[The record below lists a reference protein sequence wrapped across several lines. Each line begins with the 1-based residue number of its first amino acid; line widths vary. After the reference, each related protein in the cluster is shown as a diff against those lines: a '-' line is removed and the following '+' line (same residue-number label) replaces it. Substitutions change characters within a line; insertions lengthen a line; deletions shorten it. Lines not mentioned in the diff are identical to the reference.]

1 MKVFQ
6 NRAVAAVLMVLA
18 IAASVA
24 IGQARKPDLSVEP
37 STKVVGSYT
46 YTYDEAGILSDKTME
61 HIDAMNASL
70 FAQTGAQIMVKTVNS
85 TNGQDIL
92 EYAIDLGN
100 QYGVGDAERNN
111 GVVMV
116 LALDNISAS
125 GLQGDYGV
133 VVGDG
138 LTDYGNAF
146 SSMQYEYLED
156 DFAAGSY
163 DAGVKK
169 TMDAFFDWFADYYNV
184 SIRENYIP
192 AVSHNYSTASGY
204 HTETTGYVERS
215 AGSIVGSFVTLILVL
230 LVIWM
235 ILDAMRWSRYRRR
248 YLQPGMGIPTVW
260 YRPVFWG
267 HSWYRPRPPRR
278 PPPPRGGGRGP
289 GGPRPP
295 WAAGVPIRRAA
306 VPGPL
311 RPEAAAPSG
320 AAVVPSVGAAASAVP
335 AVPPAV
341 AGGASAEAAVSGV
354 PGAGPSAGAGAALAA
369 AGALAVPAAEAASG
383 AAGAAASPAAG
394 DKRPKANTSYERGRP
409 EGRPLFATIGRTAG
423 MIG

>member
-24 IGQARKPDLSVEP
+24 IGQAKKPDLSVEP

-46 YTYDEAGILSDKTME
+46 YTYDEAGVLSDKTME

-138 LTDYGNAF
+138 LTDYGNTF
-146 SSMQYEYLED
+146 SSLQYQYLED
-156 DFAAGSY
+156 DFAAGNY

-169 TMDAFFDWFADYYNV
+169 TVDAFFDWFADCYSV

-215 AGSIVGSFVTLILVL
+215 AGSIAGSFITLILVL
-230 LVIWM
+230 FVIWL

-295 WAAGVPIRRAA
+295 MGG
-306 VPGPL
+306 GP
-311 RPEAAAPSG
+311 RPPMGGGRPTPPRGGSRPTPPRGGGSFGGSRGSFGGGGSFGGSGRPSG
-320 AAVVPSVGAAASAVP
+320 GSRGSF
-335 AVPPAV
+335 
-341 AGGASAEAAVSGV
+341 GGGGSFGGSRGGSFGGSRGGFGGGGSFGGSRGGGSFGGSRGGGFSG
-354 PGAGPSAGAGAALAA
+354 
-369 AGALAVPAAEAASG
+369 
-383 AAGAAASPAAG
+383 
-394 DKRPKANTSYERGRP
+394 GR
-409 EGRPLFATIGRTAG
+409 R
-423 MIG
+423 

>member
-6 NRAVAAVLMVLA
+6 NRAVAAVVMVLA

-24 IGQARKPDLSVEP
+24 IGQVKKPDLSVEP

-46 YTYDEAGILSDKTME
+46 YVYDEAGVLSDKTME

-70 FAQTGAQIMVKTVNS
+70 FAQTGAQIMVKTVDS
-85 TNGQDIL
+85 TGGQDIL
-92 EYAIDLGN
+92 DYAIDLGN

-146 SSMQYEYLED
+146 SSMQYQYLED
-156 DFAAGSY
+156 DFAAGNY

-169 TMDAFFDWFADYYNV
+169 TADAFFDWFADYYSV

-192 AVSHNYSTASGY
+192 ATSRNYSTASGY

-215 AGSIVGSFVTLILVL
+215 TGSILGGFVTLMLVL

-278 PPPPRGGGRGP
+278 PPPPPRGGRGP
-289 GGPRPP
+289 RPP
-295 WAAGVPIRRAA
+295 MGGGSTPPR
-306 VPGPL
+306 GGGFGGG
-311 RPEAAAPSG
+311 RPTPPRGGSFGGSRGSFGGGGSFGGSGRPSG
-320 AAVVPSVGAAASAVP
+320 GSR
-335 AVPPAV
+335 
-341 AGGASAEAAVSGV
+341 GGFGGGGSFGGSRGGSFGGSRGGFGGGGSFGGSRGGGFGGSRGGGFSG
-354 PGAGPSAGAGAALAA
+354 
-369 AGALAVPAAEAASG
+369 
-383 AAGAAASPAAG
+383 
-394 DKRPKANTSYERGRP
+394 GR
-409 EGRPLFATIGRTAG
+409 R
-423 MIG
+423 

>member
-6 NRAVAAVLMVLA
+6 NRAVAAVVMVLA

-24 IGQARKPDLSVEP
+24 IGQVKKPDLSVEP

-46 YTYDEAGILSDKTME
+46 YVYDEAGVLGDKTME

-70 FAQTGAQIMVKTVNS
+70 FAQTGAQIMVKTVDS
-85 TNGQDIL
+85 TGSQDIL
-92 EYAIDLGN
+92 DYAIDLGN

-146 SSMQYEYLED
+146 SSMQYQYLED
-156 DFAAGSY
+156 DFAAGNY

-169 TMDAFFDWFADYYNV
+169 TVDAFFDWFADYYSV

-192 AVSHNYSTASGY
+192 ATSRNYSTASGY

-215 AGSIVGSFVTLILVL
+215 TGSILGGFVTLMIVL

-278 PPPPRGGGRGP
+278 PPPPPRGGRGPRPPMGGGPTPPRGGGRP
-289 GGPRPP
+289 TPPRGGSFGGSR
-295 WAAGVPIRRAA
+295 GSFGGGGSFGGSGR
-306 VPGPL
+306 
-311 RPEAAAPSG
+311 PSG
-320 AAVVPSVGAAASAVP
+320 GSR
-335 AVPPAV
+335 
-341 AGGASAEAAVSGV
+341 GGFGGGGSFGGSRGGSFGGSRGGFGGGGSFGGSRGGGFGGSRGGGFSG
-354 PGAGPSAGAGAALAA
+354 
-369 AGALAVPAAEAASG
+369 
-383 AAGAAASPAAG
+383 
-394 DKRPKANTSYERGRP
+394 GR
-409 EGRPLFATIGRTAG
+409 R
-423 MIG
+423 

>member
-18 IAASVA
+18 ILASAA

-70 FAQTGAQIMVKTVNS
+70 FAQTGAQIMVKTVS
-85 TNGQDIL
+85 TTNGKDIL
-92 EYAIDLGN
+92 QYAIDLGN

-138 LTDYGNAF
+138 LTDYGSAF
-146 SSMQYEYLED
+146 SSMQYQYLED
-156 DFAAGSY
+156 DFAAGNY

-169 TMDAFFDWFADYYNV
+169 TVDAFFDWFADYYNV
-184 SIRENYIP
+184 SVRENYIP

-295 WAAGVPIRRAA
+295 MGG
-306 VPGPL
+306 GP
-311 RPEAAAPSG
+311 RPPMGGGRPNPPRGGSRPAPPRGGGSFGGSRGSFGGGGSFGGSGRPSG
-320 AAVVPSVGAAASAVP
+320 GSRGSF
-335 AVPPAV
+335 
-341 AGGASAEAAVSGV
+341 GGGGSFGGSRGGSFGGSRGGFGGGGSFGGSRGGGSFGGSRGGGFSG
-354 PGAGPSAGAGAALAA
+354 
-369 AGALAVPAAEAASG
+369 
-383 AAGAAASPAAG
+383 
-394 DKRPKANTSYERGRP
+394 GR
-409 EGRPLFATIGRTAG
+409 R
-423 MIG
+423 

>member
-6 NRAVAAVLMVLA
+6 NRAVAAVVMVLA

-24 IGQARKPDLSVEP
+24 IGQVKKPDLSVEP

-46 YTYDEAGILSDKTME
+46 YVYDEAGVLSDKTME

-70 FAQTGAQIMVKTVNS
+70 FAQTGAQIMLKTVDS
-85 TNGQDIL
+85 TGGQDIL
-92 EYAIDLGN
+92 DYAIDLGN

-146 SSMQYEYLED
+146 SSMQYQYLED
-156 DFAAGSY
+156 DFAAGNY

-169 TMDAFFDWFADYYNV
+169 TADAFFDWFADYYSV

-192 AVSHNYSTASGY
+192 ATSRNYSTASGY

-215 AGSIVGSFVTLILVL
+215 TGSILGGFVTLMLVL

-278 PPPPRGGGRGP
+278 PPTPPRGGR
-289 GGPRPP
+289 GPRPP
-295 WAAGVPIRRAA
+295 MGG
-306 VPGPL
+306 GPTPP
-311 RPEAAAPSG
+311 RGGSFGGSRGSFGGGGSFGGSGRPSG
-320 AAVVPSVGAAASAVP
+320 GSR
-335 AVPPAV
+335 
-341 AGGASAEAAVSGV
+341 GGFGGGGSFGGSRGGSFGGSRGGFGGGGSFGGSRGGGFGGSRGGGFSG
-354 PGAGPSAGAGAALAA
+354 
-369 AGALAVPAAEAASG
+369 
-383 AAGAAASPAAG
+383 
-394 DKRPKANTSYERGRP
+394 GR
-409 EGRPLFATIGRTAG
+409 R
-423 MIG
+423 

>member
-6 NRAVAAVLMVLA
+6 NRAVAAVVMVLA

-24 IGQARKPDLSVEP
+24 IGQVKKPDLSVEP

-46 YTYDEAGILSDKTME
+46 YVYDEARVLSDKTME

-70 FAQTGAQIMVKTVNS
+70 FAQTGAQIMVKTVDS
-85 TNGQDIL
+85 TGGQDIL
-92 EYAIDLGN
+92 DYAIDLGN

-146 SSMQYEYLED
+146 SSMQYQYLED
-156 DFAAGSY
+156 DFAAGNY

-169 TMDAFFDWFADYYNV
+169 TVDAFFDWFADYYSV

-192 AVSHNYSTASGY
+192 ATSRNYSTASGY

-215 AGSIVGSFVTLILVL
+215 TGSILGGFVTLMIVL

-278 PPPPRGGGRGP
+278 PPPPPRGGRGP
-289 GGPRPP
+289 RPPMGGGPTPP
-295 WAAGVPIRRAA
+295 R
-306 VPGPL
+306 
-311 RPEAAAPSG
+311 
-320 AAVVPSVGAAASAVP
+320 
-335 AVPPAV
+335 
-341 AGGASAEAAVSGV
+341 GGGF
-354 PGAGPSAGAGAALAA
+354 GG
-369 AGALAVPAAEAASG
+369 
-383 AAGAAASPAAG
+383 
-394 DKRPKANTSYERGRP
+394 GRP
-409 EGRPLFATIGRTAG
+409 TPPRGGSFGGSRGGSFGGSRGSFGGGGSFGGSRGGSFGGSRGGFGGGGSFGGSRGGGFGGSRGGGFSGGRR
-423 MIG
+423 

>member
-6 NRAVAAVLMVLA
+6 NRAVAAVVMVLA

-24 IGQARKPDLSVEP
+24 IGQVKKPDLSVEP

-46 YTYDEAGILSDKTME
+46 YVYDEAGVLSDKTME

-70 FAQTGAQIMVKTVNS
+70 FAQTGAQIMVKTVDS
-85 TNGQDIL
+85 TGGQDIL
-92 EYAIDLGN
+92 DYAIDLGN

-146 SSMQYEYLED
+146 SSMQYQYLED
-156 DFAAGSY
+156 DFAAGNY

-169 TMDAFFDWFADYYNV
+169 TADAFFDWFADYYSV

-192 AVSHNYSTASGY
+192 ATSRNYSTASGY

-215 AGSIVGSFVTLILVL
+215 TGSILGGFVTLMIVL

-278 PPPPRGGGRGP
+278 PPPPPRGGRGP
-289 GGPRPP
+289 RPPMGGGPTPPRGGGFGGGRPTP
-295 WAAGVPIRRAA
+295 PRGGSFGGSRGSFGGGGSFGGSGR
-306 VPGPL
+306 
-311 RPEAAAPSG
+311 PSG
-320 AAVVPSVGAAASAVP
+320 GSR
-335 AVPPAV
+335 
-341 AGGASAEAAVSGV
+341 GGFGGGGSFGGSRGGSFGGSRGGFGGGSFGGSRGGGFGGSRGGGFSG
-354 PGAGPSAGAGAALAA
+354 
-369 AGALAVPAAEAASG
+369 
-383 AAGAAASPAAG
+383 
-394 DKRPKANTSYERGRP
+394 GR
-409 EGRPLFATIGRTAG
+409 R
-423 MIG
+423 

>member
-24 IGQARKPDLSVEP
+24 IGQAKKPDLSVEP

-46 YTYDEAGILSDKTME
+46 YTYDEAGVLSDKTME

-125 GLQGDYGV
+125 GLPGDYGV

-138 LTDYGNAF
+138 LTDYGNTF
-146 SSMQYEYLED
+146 SSLQYQYLED
-156 DFAAGSY
+156 DFAAGNY

-169 TMDAFFDWFADYYNV
+169 TVDALFDWFADYYNV

-192 AVSHNYSTASGY
+192 AVSRNYSTASGY

-215 AGSIVGSFVTLILVL
+215 AGSIAGSFITLILVL
-230 LVIWM
+230 FVIWM

-295 WAAGVPIRRAA
+295 MGG
-306 VPGPL
+306 GP
-311 RPEAAAPSG
+311 RPPMGGGRPNPPRGGSRPAPPRGGGSFGGSRGSFGGGGSFGGSGRPSG
-320 AAVVPSVGAAASAVP
+320 GSRGSF
-335 AVPPAV
+335 
-341 AGGASAEAAVSGV
+341 GGGGSFGGSRGGSFGGSRGGFGGGGSFGGSRGGGSFGGSRGGGFSG
-354 PGAGPSAGAGAALAA
+354 
-369 AGALAVPAAEAASG
+369 
-383 AAGAAASPAAG
+383 
-394 DKRPKANTSYERGRP
+394 GR
-409 EGRPLFATIGRTAG
+409 R
-423 MIG
+423 

>member
-6 NRAVAAVLMVLA
+6 NRAVAAVVMVLA

-24 IGQARKPDLSVEP
+24 IGQVKKPDLSVEP

-46 YTYDEAGILSDKTME
+46 YVYDEAGVLSDKTME

-70 FAQTGAQIMVKTVNS
+70 FAQTGAQIMVKTVDS
-85 TNGQDIL
+85 TGGQDIL
-92 EYAIDLGN
+92 DYAIDLGN

-146 SSMQYEYLED
+146 SSMQYQYLED
-156 DFAAGSY
+156 DFAAGNY

-169 TMDAFFDWFADYYNV
+169 TVDAFFDWFADYYSV

-192 AVSHNYSTASGY
+192 ATSRNYSTASGY

-215 AGSIVGSFVTLILVL
+215 TGSILGGFVTLMLVL

-278 PPPPRGGGRGP
+278 PPPPPRGGRGP
-289 GGPRPP
+289 RPPMGGGPTPPRGGGFGGGRPTP
-295 WAAGVPIRRAA
+295 PRGGSFGGSRGSFGGGGSFGGSGR
-306 VPGPL
+306 
-311 RPEAAAPSG
+311 PSG
-320 AAVVPSVGAAASAVP
+320 GSR
-335 AVPPAV
+335 
-341 AGGASAEAAVSGV
+341 GGFGGGGSFGGSRGGSFGGSRGGFGGGSFGGSRGGGFGGSRGGGFSG
-354 PGAGPSAGAGAALAA
+354 
-369 AGALAVPAAEAASG
+369 
-383 AAGAAASPAAG
+383 
-394 DKRPKANTSYERGRP
+394 GR
-409 EGRPLFATIGRTAG
+409 R
-423 MIG
+423 

>member
-24 IGQARKPDLSVEP
+24 IGQAKKPDLSVEP

-46 YTYDEAGILSDKTME
+46 YTYDEAGVLSDKTME

-125 GLQGDYGV
+125 GLPGDYGV

-138 LTDYGNAF
+138 LTDYGNTF
-146 SSMQYEYLED
+146 SSLQYQYLED
-156 DFAAGSY
+156 DFAAGNY

-169 TMDAFFDWFADYYNV
+169 TVDAFFDWFADYYNV

-192 AVSHNYSTASGY
+192 AVSRNYSTASGY

-215 AGSIVGSFVTLILVL
+215 AGSIAGSFITLILVL
-230 LVIWM
+230 FGIWM

-295 WAAGVPIRRAA
+295 MGG
-306 VPGPL
+306 GP
-311 RPEAAAPSG
+311 RPPMGGGRPNPPRGGSRPAPPRGGGSFGGSRGSFGGGGSFGGSGRPSG
-320 AAVVPSVGAAASAVP
+320 GSRGSF
-335 AVPPAV
+335 
-341 AGGASAEAAVSGV
+341 GGGGSFGGSRGGSFGGSRGGFGGGGSFGGSRGGGSFGGSRGGGFSG
-354 PGAGPSAGAGAALAA
+354 
-369 AGALAVPAAEAASG
+369 
-383 AAGAAASPAAG
+383 
-394 DKRPKANTSYERGRP
+394 GR
-409 EGRPLFATIGRTAG
+409 R
-423 MIG
+423 

>member
-24 IGQARKPDLSVEP
+24 IGQAKKPDLSVEP

-46 YTYDEAGILSDKTME
+46 YTYDEAGVLSDKTME

-125 GLQGDYGV
+125 GLPGDYGV

-138 LTDYGNAF
+138 LTDYGNTF
-146 SSMQYEYLED
+146 SSLQYQYLED
-156 DFAAGSY
+156 DFAAGNY

-169 TMDAFFDWFADYYNV
+169 TVDAFFDWFADCYSV

-192 AVSHNYSTASGY
+192 AVSRNYSTASGY

-215 AGSIVGSFVTLILVL
+215 AGSIVGSFITLILVL
-230 LVIWM
+230 FVIWM

-295 WAAGVPIRRAA
+295 MGG
-306 VPGPL
+306 GP
-311 RPEAAAPSG
+311 RPPMGGGRPTPPRGGSRPTPPRGGGSFGGSRGSFGGGGSFGGSGRPSG
-320 AAVVPSVGAAASAVP
+320 GSRGSF
-335 AVPPAV
+335 
-341 AGGASAEAAVSGV
+341 GGGGSFGGSRGGSFGGSRGGFGGGSFGGSRGGGSFGGSRGGGFSG
-354 PGAGPSAGAGAALAA
+354 
-369 AGALAVPAAEAASG
+369 
-383 AAGAAASPAAG
+383 
-394 DKRPKANTSYERGRP
+394 GR
-409 EGRPLFATIGRTAG
+409 R
-423 MIG
+423 

>member
-18 IAASVA
+18 ILASAA

-46 YTYDEAGILSDKTME
+46 YTYDEAGVLSDKTME

-138 LTDYGNAF
+138 LTDYGSAF
-146 SSMQYEYLED
+146 SSMQYQYLED
-156 DFAAGSY
+156 DFAAGNY

-169 TMDAFFDWFADYYNV
+169 TVDAFFDWFADYYNV
-184 SIRENYIP
+184 SVRENYIP

-215 AGSIVGSFVTLILVL
+215 TGSIVGSFVTLILVL

-295 WAAGVPIRRAA
+295 MGG
-306 VPGPL
+306 GP
-311 RPEAAAPSG
+311 RPPMGGGRPNPPRGGSRPAPPRGGGSFGGSRGSFGGGGSFGGSGRPSG
-320 AAVVPSVGAAASAVP
+320 GSRGSF
-335 AVPPAV
+335 
-341 AGGASAEAAVSGV
+341 GGGGSFGGSRGGSFGGSRGGFGGGGSFGGSRGGGSFGGSRGGGFSG
-354 PGAGPSAGAGAALAA
+354 
-369 AGALAVPAAEAASG
+369 
-383 AAGAAASPAAG
+383 
-394 DKRPKANTSYERGRP
+394 GR
-409 EGRPLFATIGRTAG
+409 R
-423 MIG
+423 

>member
-18 IAASVA
+18 IAAGVA
-24 IGQARKPDLSVEP
+24 IGQAKKPDLSVEP

-46 YTYDEAGILSDKTME
+46 YTYDEAGVLSDKTME

-125 GLQGDYGV
+125 GLPGDYGV

-138 LTDYGNAF
+138 LTDYGNTF
-146 SSMQYEYLED
+146 SSLQYQYLED
-156 DFAAGSY
+156 DFAAGNY

-169 TMDAFFDWFADYYNV
+169 TVDALFDWFADYYNV

-295 WAAGVPIRRAA
+295 MGG
-306 VPGPL
+306 GP
-311 RPEAAAPSG
+311 RPPMGGGRPNPPRGGSRPAPPRGGGSFGGSRGSFGGGGSFGGSGRPSG
-320 AAVVPSVGAAASAVP
+320 GSRGSF
-335 AVPPAV
+335 
-341 AGGASAEAAVSGV
+341 GGGGSFGGSRGGSFGGSRGGFGGGGSFGGSRGGGSFGGSRGGGFSG
-354 PGAGPSAGAGAALAA
+354 
-369 AGALAVPAAEAASG
+369 
-383 AAGAAASPAAG
+383 
-394 DKRPKANTSYERGRP
+394 GR
-409 EGRPLFATIGRTAG
+409 R
-423 MIG
+423 

>member
-6 NRAVAAVLMVLA
+6 NRAVAAVVMVLA

-24 IGQARKPDLSVEP
+24 IGQVKKPDLSVEP

-46 YTYDEAGILSDKTME
+46 YVYDEARVLSDKTME

-70 FAQTGAQIMVKTVNS
+70 FAQTGAQIMVKTVDS
-85 TNGQDIL
+85 TGGQDIL
-92 EYAIDLGN
+92 DYAIDLGN

-146 SSMQYEYLED
+146 SSMQYQYLED
-156 DFAAGSY
+156 DFAAGNY

-169 TMDAFFDWFADYYNV
+169 TVDAFFDWFADYYSV

-192 AVSHNYSTASGY
+192 ATSRNYSTASGY

-215 AGSIVGSFVTLILVL
+215 TGSILGGFVTLMIVL

-278 PPPPRGGGRGP
+278 PPPPPRGGRGP
-289 GGPRPP
+289 RPPMGGGPTPPRGGGFGGGRPTP
-295 WAAGVPIRRAA
+295 PRGGSFGGSRGSFGGGGSFGGSGR
-306 VPGPL
+306 
-311 RPEAAAPSG
+311 PSG
-320 AAVVPSVGAAASAVP
+320 GSR
-335 AVPPAV
+335 
-341 AGGASAEAAVSGV
+341 GGFGGGGSFGGSRGGSFGGSRGGFGGGSFGGSRGGGFGGSRGGGFSG
-354 PGAGPSAGAGAALAA
+354 
-369 AGALAVPAAEAASG
+369 
-383 AAGAAASPAAG
+383 
-394 DKRPKANTSYERGRP
+394 GR
-409 EGRPLFATIGRTAG
+409 R
-423 MIG
+423 

>member
-6 NRAVAAVLMVLA
+6 NRAVAAVVMVLA

-24 IGQARKPDLSVEP
+24 IGQVKKPDLSVEP

-46 YTYDEAGILSDKTME
+46 YVYDEAGVLSDKTME

-70 FAQTGAQIMVKTVNS
+70 FAQTGAQIMVKTVDS
-85 TNGQDIL
+85 TGSQDIL
-92 EYAIDLGN
+92 DYAIDLGN

-146 SSMQYEYLED
+146 SSMQYQYLED
-156 DFAAGSY
+156 DFAAGNY

-169 TMDAFFDWFADYYNV
+169 TVDAFFDWFADYYSV

-192 AVSHNYSTASGY
+192 ATSRNYSTASGY

-215 AGSIVGSFVTLILVL
+215 TGSILGGFVTLMIVL

-278 PPPPRGGGRGP
+278 PPPPPRGGRGPRPPMGGGPTPPRGGGRP
-289 GGPRPP
+289 TPPRGGSFGGSR
-295 WAAGVPIRRAA
+295 GSFGGGGSFGGSGR
-306 VPGPL
+306 
-311 RPEAAAPSG
+311 PSG
-320 AAVVPSVGAAASAVP
+320 GSR
-335 AVPPAV
+335 
-341 AGGASAEAAVSGV
+341 GGFGGGGSFGGSRGGSFGGSRGGFGGGGSFGGSRGGGFGGSRGGGFSG
-354 PGAGPSAGAGAALAA
+354 
-369 AGALAVPAAEAASG
+369 
-383 AAGAAASPAAG
+383 
-394 DKRPKANTSYERGRP
+394 GR
-409 EGRPLFATIGRTAG
+409 R
-423 MIG
+423 

>member
-18 IAASVA
+18 ILASAA

-70 FAQTGAQIMVKTVNS
+70 FAQTGAQIMVKTVS
-85 TNGQDIL
+85 TTNGEDIL
-92 EYAIDLGN
+92 QYAIDLGN

-138 LTDYGNAF
+138 LTDYGNTF
-146 SSMQYEYLED
+146 SSLQYQYLED
-156 DFAAGSY
+156 DFAAGNY

-169 TMDAFFDWFADYYNV
+169 TVDALFDWFADYYSV

-192 AVSHNYSTASGY
+192 AVSRNYSTASGY

-215 AGSIVGSFVTLILVL
+215 AGSILGGFVTLLLVL
-230 LVIWM
+230 FVIWL

-295 WAAGVPIRRAA
+295 MG
-306 VPGPL
+306 GG
-311 RPEAAAPSG
+311 RPNPPRGGSRPTPPRGGGSFGGSRGGSFGGGSFGGSGRPSG
-320 AAVVPSVGAAASAVP
+320 GSRGSF
-335 AVPPAV
+335 
-341 AGGASAEAAVSGV
+341 GGGGSFGGSRGGGSFGGSRGGGFSG
-354 PGAGPSAGAGAALAA
+354 
-369 AGALAVPAAEAASG
+369 
-383 AAGAAASPAAG
+383 
-394 DKRPKANTSYERGRP
+394 GR
-409 EGRPLFATIGRTAG
+409 R
-423 MIG
+423 

>member
-24 IGQARKPDLSVEP
+24 IGQAKKPDLSVEP

-46 YTYDEAGILSDKTME
+46 YTYDEAGVLSDKTME

-138 LTDYGNAF
+138 LTDYGNTF
-146 SSMQYEYLED
+146 SSLQYQYLED
-156 DFAAGSY
+156 DFAAGNY

-169 TMDAFFDWFADYYNV
+169 TVDAFFDWFADYYNV

-192 AVSHNYSTASGY
+192 AVSRNYSTASGY

-215 AGSIVGSFVTLILVL
+215 AGSIAGSFITLILVL
-230 LVIWM
+230 FVIWM

-295 WAAGVPIRRAA
+295 MGG
-306 VPGPL
+306 GP
-311 RPEAAAPSG
+311 RPPMGGGRPNPPRGGSRPAPPRGGGSFGGSRGSFGGGGSFGGSGRPSG
-320 AAVVPSVGAAASAVP
+320 GSRGSF
-335 AVPPAV
+335 
-341 AGGASAEAAVSGV
+341 GGGGSFGGSRGGSFGGSRGGFGGGGSFGGSRGGGSFGGSRGGGFSG
-354 PGAGPSAGAGAALAA
+354 
-369 AGALAVPAAEAASG
+369 
-383 AAGAAASPAAG
+383 
-394 DKRPKANTSYERGRP
+394 GR
-409 EGRPLFATIGRTAG
+409 R
-423 MIG
+423 

>member
-24 IGQARKPDLSVEP
+24 IGQAKKPDLSVEP

-46 YTYDEAGILSDKTME
+46 YTYDEAGVLSDKTME

-138 LTDYGNAF
+138 LTDYGNTF
-146 SSMQYEYLED
+146 SSLQYQYLED
-156 DFAAGSY
+156 DFAAGNY

-169 TMDAFFDWFADYYNV
+169 TVDAFFDWFADYYNV

-192 AVSHNYSTASGY
+192 AVSRNYSTASGY

-215 AGSIVGSFVTLILVL
+215 AGSIAGSFITLILVL
-230 LVIWM
+230 FVIWM

-295 WAAGVPIRRAA
+295 MGG
-306 VPGPL
+306 GP
-311 RPEAAAPSG
+311 RPPMGGGRPTPPRGGSRPTPPRGGGSFGGSRGSFGGGGSFGGSGRPSG
-320 AAVVPSVGAAASAVP
+320 GSRGSF
-335 AVPPAV
+335 
-341 AGGASAEAAVSGV
+341 GGGGSFGGSRGGSFGGSRGGFGGGSFGGSRGGGSFGGSRGGGFSG
-354 PGAGPSAGAGAALAA
+354 
-369 AGALAVPAAEAASG
+369 
-383 AAGAAASPAAG
+383 
-394 DKRPKANTSYERGRP
+394 GR
-409 EGRPLFATIGRTAG
+409 R
-423 MIG
+423 

>member
-6 NRAVAAVLMVLA
+6 NRAVAAVVMVLA

-24 IGQARKPDLSVEP
+24 IGQVKKPDLSVEP

-46 YTYDEAGILSDKTME
+46 YVYDEAGVLSDKTME

-70 FAQTGAQIMVKTVNS
+70 FAQTGAQIMVKTVDS
-85 TNGQDIL
+85 TGGQDIL
-92 EYAIDLGN
+92 DYAIDLGN

-146 SSMQYEYLED
+146 SSMQYQYLED
-156 DFAAGSY
+156 DFAAGNY
-163 DAGVKK
+163 DARVKK
-169 TMDAFFDWFADYYNV
+169 TADAFFDWFAAYYSV

-192 AVSHNYSTASGY
+192 ATSRNYSTASGY

-215 AGSIVGSFVTLILVL
+215 TGSILGGFVTLMLVL

-278 PPPPRGGGRGP
+278 PPPPPRGGRGP
-289 GGPRPP
+289 RPPMGGGPTPPRGGGFGGGRPTP
-295 WAAGVPIRRAA
+295 PRGGSFGGSRGSFGGGGSFGGSGR
-306 VPGPL
+306 
-311 RPEAAAPSG
+311 PSG
-320 AAVVPSVGAAASAVP
+320 GSR
-335 AVPPAV
+335 
-341 AGGASAEAAVSGV
+341 GGFGGGGSFGGSRGGSFGGSRGGFGGGGSFGGSRGGGFGGSRGGGFSG
-354 PGAGPSAGAGAALAA
+354 
-369 AGALAVPAAEAASG
+369 
-383 AAGAAASPAAG
+383 
-394 DKRPKANTSYERGRP
+394 GR
-409 EGRPLFATIGRTAG
+409 R
-423 MIG
+423 

>member
-1 MKVFQ
+1 MKVFH

-24 IGQARKPDLSVEP
+24 IGQAKKPDLSVEP

-46 YTYDEAGILSDKTME
+46 YTYDEAGVLSDKTME

-138 LTDYGNAF
+138 LTDYGNTF
-146 SSMQYEYLED
+146 SSLQYQYLED
-156 DFAAGSY
+156 DFAAGNY

-169 TMDAFFDWFADYYNV
+169 TVDAFFDWFADYYNV

-192 AVSHNYSTASGY
+192 AVSRNYSTASGY

-215 AGSIVGSFVTLILVL
+215 AGSIAGSFITLILVL
-230 LVIWM
+230 FVIWM

-295 WAAGVPIRRAA
+295 MGG
-306 VPGPL
+306 GP
-311 RPEAAAPSG
+311 RPPMGGGRPNPPRGGSRPAPPRGGGSFGGSRGSFGGGGSFGGSGRPSG
-320 AAVVPSVGAAASAVP
+320 GSRGSF
-335 AVPPAV
+335 
-341 AGGASAEAAVSGV
+341 GGGGSFGGSRGGSFGGSRGSFGGGGSFGGSRGGGSFGGSRGGGFSG
-354 PGAGPSAGAGAALAA
+354 
-369 AGALAVPAAEAASG
+369 
-383 AAGAAASPAAG
+383 
-394 DKRPKANTSYERGRP
+394 GR
-409 EGRPLFATIGRTAG
+409 R
-423 MIG
+423 

>member
-24 IGQARKPDLSVEP
+24 IGQAKKPDLSVEP

-46 YTYDEAGILSDKTME
+46 YTYDEAGVLSDKTME

-138 LTDYGNAF
+138 LTDYGNTF
-146 SSMQYEYLED
+146 SSLQYQYLED
-156 DFAAGSY
+156 DFAAGNY

-169 TMDAFFDWFADYYNV
+169 TVDAFFDWFADYYNV
-184 SIRENYIP
+184 SVRENYIP

-215 AGSIVGSFVTLILVL
+215 TGSIVGSFVTLILVL

-295 WAAGVPIRRAA
+295 MGG
-306 VPGPL
+306 GP
-311 RPEAAAPSG
+311 RPPMGGGRPNPPRGGSRPAPPRGGGSFGGSRGSFGGGGSFGGSGRPSG
-320 AAVVPSVGAAASAVP
+320 GSRGSF
-335 AVPPAV
+335 
-341 AGGASAEAAVSGV
+341 GGGGSFGGSRGGSFGGSRGGFGGGGSFGGSRGGGSFGGSRGGGFSG
-354 PGAGPSAGAGAALAA
+354 
-369 AGALAVPAAEAASG
+369 
-383 AAGAAASPAAG
+383 
-394 DKRPKANTSYERGRP
+394 GR
-409 EGRPLFATIGRTAG
+409 R
-423 MIG
+423 

>member
-18 IAASVA
+18 ILASAA

-70 FAQTGAQIMVKTVNS
+70 FAQTGAQIMVKTVS
-85 TNGQDIL
+85 TTNGEDIL
-92 EYAIDLGN
+92 RYAIDLGN

-138 LTDYGNAF
+138 LTDYGSAF
-146 SSMQYEYLED
+146 SSMQYQYLED
-156 DFAAGSY
+156 DFAAGNY

-169 TMDAFFDWFADYYNV
+169 TVDAFFDWFADYYNV
-184 SIRENYIP
+184 SVRENYIP

-215 AGSIVGSFVTLILVL
+215 TGSIVGSFVTLILVL

-278 PPPPRGGGRGP
+278 PPPPPRGGRGP
-289 GGPRPP
+289 RPPMGGGPTPPRGGGFGGGRPTP
-295 WAAGVPIRRAA
+295 PRGGSFGGSRGSFGGGGSFGGSGR
-306 VPGPL
+306 
-311 RPEAAAPSG
+311 PSG
-320 AAVVPSVGAAASAVP
+320 GSR
-335 AVPPAV
+335 
-341 AGGASAEAAVSGV
+341 GGFGGGGSFGGSRGGSFGGSRGGFSG
-354 PGAGPSAGAGAALAA
+354 
-369 AGALAVPAAEAASG
+369 
-383 AAGAAASPAAG
+383 
-394 DKRPKANTSYERGRP
+394 GR
-409 EGRPLFATIGRTAG
+409 R
-423 MIG
+423 

>member
-6 NRAVAAVLMVLA
+6 NRAVAAVVMVLA

-24 IGQARKPDLSVEP
+24 IGQVKKPDLSVEP

-46 YTYDEAGILSDKTME
+46 YVYDEARVLSDKTME

-70 FAQTGAQIMVKTVNS
+70 FAQTGAQIMVKTVDS
-85 TNGQDIL
+85 TGSQDIL
-92 EYAIDLGN
+92 DYAIDLGN

-146 SSMQYEYLED
+146 SSMQYQYLED
-156 DFAAGSY
+156 DFAAGNY

-169 TMDAFFDWFADYYNV
+169 TVDAFFDWFADYYSV

-192 AVSHNYSTASGY
+192 ATSRNYSTASGY

-215 AGSIVGSFVTLILVL
+215 TGSILGGFVTLMIVL

-278 PPPPRGGGRGP
+278 PPPPPRGGRGP
-289 GGPRPP
+289 RPPMGGGPTPPRGGGVGGGRPTP
-295 WAAGVPIRRAA
+295 PRGGSFGGSRGSFGGGGSFGGSGR
-306 VPGPL
+306 
-311 RPEAAAPSG
+311 PSG
-320 AAVVPSVGAAASAVP
+320 GSR
-335 AVPPAV
+335 
-341 AGGASAEAAVSGV
+341 GGFGGGGSFGGSRGGSFGGSRGGFSG
-354 PGAGPSAGAGAALAA
+354 
-369 AGALAVPAAEAASG
+369 
-383 AAGAAASPAAG
+383 
-394 DKRPKANTSYERGRP
+394 GR
-409 EGRPLFATIGRTAG
+409 R
-423 MIG
+423 

>member
-6 NRAVAAVLMVLA
+6 NRAVAAVVMVLA

-24 IGQARKPDLSVEP
+24 IGQVKKPDLSVEP

-46 YTYDEAGILSDKTME
+46 YVYDEARVLSDKTME

-70 FAQTGAQIMVKTVNS
+70 FAQTGAQIMVKTVDS
-85 TNGQDIL
+85 TGSQDIL
-92 EYAIDLGN
+92 DYAIDLGN

-146 SSMQYEYLED
+146 SSMQYQYLED
-156 DFAAGSY
+156 DFAAGNY

-169 TMDAFFDWFADYYNV
+169 TVDAFFDWFADYYSV

-192 AVSHNYSTASGY
+192 ATSRNYSTASGY

-215 AGSIVGSFVTLILVL
+215 TGSILGGFVTLMIVL

-278 PPPPRGGGRGP
+278 PPPPPRGGRGP
-289 GGPRPP
+289 RPPMGGGPTPPRGGGFGGGRPTP
-295 WAAGVPIRRAA
+295 PRGGSFGGSRGSFGGGGSFGGSGR
-306 VPGPL
+306 
-311 RPEAAAPSG
+311 PSG
-320 AAVVPSVGAAASAVP
+320 GSRGSF
-335 AVPPAV
+335 
-341 AGGASAEAAVSGV
+341 GGGGSFGGS
-354 PGAGPSAGAGAALAA
+354 
-369 AGALAVPAAEAASG
+369 
-383 AAGAAASPAAG
+383 
-394 DKRPKANTSYERGRP
+394 GRP
-409 EGRPLFATIGRTAG
+409 SGGSRGGFGGGGSFGGSRGGSFGGSRGGFSGGRR
-423 MIG
+423 

>member
-24 IGQARKPDLSVEP
+24 IGQAKKPDLSVEP

-46 YTYDEAGILSDKTME
+46 YTYDEAGVLSDKTME

-138 LTDYGNAF
+138 LTDYGNTF
-146 SSMQYEYLED
+146 SSLQYQYLED
-156 DFAAGSY
+156 DFAAGNY

-169 TMDAFFDWFADYYNV
+169 TVDAFFDWFADYYSV

-192 AVSHNYSTASGY
+192 AVSRNYATASGY

-215 AGSIVGSFVTLILVL
+215 AGSIVGSFLTLILVL
-230 LVIWM
+230 FVIWL

-295 WAAGVPIRRAA
+295 MGG
-306 VPGPL
+306 GPTPPRGGG
-311 RPEAAAPSG
+311 RPNPPRGGGSRPTPPRGGGSFGGSRGSFGGGGSFGGSGRPSG
-320 AAVVPSVGAAASAVP
+320 GSRGSF
-335 AVPPAV
+335 
-341 AGGASAEAAVSGV
+341 GGGGSFGGSRGGSFGGSRGGFGGGGSFGGSRGGGSFGGSRGGGFSG
-354 PGAGPSAGAGAALAA
+354 
-369 AGALAVPAAEAASG
+369 
-383 AAGAAASPAAG
+383 
-394 DKRPKANTSYERGRP
+394 GR
-409 EGRPLFATIGRTAG
+409 R
-423 MIG
+423 